1 MSIDRRTIEKM
12 AMLAKLNFNEADL
25 QIYQKNLSDALTLI
39 EHISQTEVG
48 HLMPMA
54 HPLHTMT
61 QRLRADEVT
70 ETDQHITFQKSA
82 PSVTAGLYL
91 VPAVLESSE

>member
-12 AMLAKLNFNEADL
+12 ATLAKLNFNEADL
-25 QIYQKNLSDALTLI
+25 PIYQKNLSDALTLI
-39 EHISQTEVG
+39 EHISQAEVS
-48 HLMPMA
+48 HLSPMA
-54 HPLHTMT
+54 HPLHTMV

-70 ETDQHITFQKSA
+70 EIDQHVAFQKTA